1 MMQPPQQS
9 SPFQNFRREAPR
21 FAEAFQAGSKA
32 LEEASALDPKT
43 RQLAYLAVLAALGLE
58 GGLRVHVKEAK
69 TAGATREEVLSTLL
83 VGLPAA
89 GIRVMHAIGPA
100 LAAYDAP
107 A

>member
-1 MMQPPQQS
+1 MQSPQPLT
-9 SPFQNFRREAPR
+9 PFQIFRKEAPR
-21 FAEAFQAGSKA
+21 FAEAFQSGTKA
-32 LEEASALDPKT
+32 LEDASALDLKT
-43 RQLAYLAVLAALGLE
+43 RQLAYLAVLAALGGLE

-69 TAGATREEVLSTLL
+69 SAGASRDEILSTIL

-100 LAAYDAP
+100 LAAYDA